1 MGKKLISGILFR
13 MYGVRNRGLRYLIRS
28 IVLRSEGGEIYSE
41 TLRRILKAY
50 HEIEIGQYS
59 YGGCFDLKNI
69 PSGTVIGRYCSFGR
83 DVKILNGNHPVTHK
97 SLHPF
102 FYNPLLRCV
111 DKLLIERAKLM
122 VGNDV
127 WIGQGAM
134 ILPSVKRIG
143 DGVGLG

>member
-1 MGKKLISGILFR
+1 MRLKLISDLLFR
-13 MYGVRNRGLRYLIRS
+13 IHAIRNKCSRYLITRA
-28 IVLRSEGGEIYSE
+28 ILGLEGGEIVSK
-41 TLRRILKAY
+41 TSRRILRTY
-50 HEIEIGQYS
+50 HGIEIGQYS
-59 YGGCFDLKNI
+59 YGGCFDLTNI
-69 PSGTVIGRYCSFGR
+69 PEGTIIGRYCSFGR